1 MDKKYTVTD
10 HNDGKKYDI
19 TEHVPDTKAN
29 VLDPN
34 GYPIYLENTAI
45 PITEAAKLHQQT
57 KSTDDLIAEAR
68 SLIEYNKRQ
77 KEIIPKQEQK
87 QKQPTVKDFQDSM
100 ENAERMASL
109 RKKPVYKLPKSI
121 FDAFDY

>member
-1 MDKKYTVTD
+1 MNRKYTVKDDTGTYGTYEISED
-10 HNDGKKYDI
+10 
-19 TEHVPDTKAN
+19 EPDTKAN

-77 KEIIPKQEQK
+77 KEIVPKQEQK
-87 QKQPTVKDFQDSM
+87 QPTVREFQDSM
-100 ENAERMASL
+100 EVAERMASL
-109 RKKPVYKLPKSI
+109 RKKPIYKIPKSI